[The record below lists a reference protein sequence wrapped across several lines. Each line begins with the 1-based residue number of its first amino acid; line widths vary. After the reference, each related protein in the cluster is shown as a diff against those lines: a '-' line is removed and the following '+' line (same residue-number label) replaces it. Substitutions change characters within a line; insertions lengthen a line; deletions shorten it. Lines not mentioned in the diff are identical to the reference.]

1 MATSRNRAK
10 PGSGKLTR
18 RKEVTIV
25 DEKKFPVHVE
35 MDVTLTQQDIDDI
48 MSTAL
53 DYIGYWCGKAK
64 VVGEYLGEFASDQIS
79 RGGSLILHDAE
90 SSDKWEL
97 TLDKFL
103 KGVGLYIKE
112 GSGVMV
118 EDFKLVDIG
127 CIDGPDADCIIQY
140 ALFGELVFG

>member
-1 MATSRNRAK
+1 MN
-10 PGSGKLTR
+10 
-18 RKEVTIV
+18 
-25 DEKKFPVHVE
+25 EKKFTVRAEVE
-35 MDVTLTQQDIDDI
+35 VNLTQQDIDDI
-48 MSTAL
+48 MVAAL
-53 DYIGYWCGKAK
+53 EGGICYWCRKAE
-64 VVGEYLGEFASDQIS
+64 VVGECLGEYASDQIS

>member
-1 MATSRNRAK
+1 M
-10 PGSGKLTR
+10 
-18 RKEVTIV
+18 

-35 MDVTLTQQDIDDI
+35 MDVSLTQQDIDDI